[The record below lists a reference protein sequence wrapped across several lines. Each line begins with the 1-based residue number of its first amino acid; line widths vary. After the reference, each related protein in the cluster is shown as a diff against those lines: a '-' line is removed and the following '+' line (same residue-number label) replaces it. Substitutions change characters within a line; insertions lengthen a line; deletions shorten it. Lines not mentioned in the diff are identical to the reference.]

1 MNSTY
6 SIEVERPRADVF
18 DFLTDDDNLPAV
30 VPNLADHG
38 VIEEQP
44 GKIGSTFWHEY
55 EEKGRRVRMTGVVTE
70 YEAPRRWAVKLDG
83 PFFGLEVA
91 YTLEQL
97 GPGTTR
103 ITQDSNARFKH
114 VFKLLGLLFGG
125 KMKAD
130 GERVQAENF
139 ARMKALLEGERSE
152 MGAA

>member
-44 GKIGSTFWHEY
+44 GKIGSTFWH
-55 EEKGRRVRMTGVVTE
+55 E

>member
-55 EEKGRRVRMTGVVTE
+55 EEKGRRMRMTGVVTE

-83 PFFGLEVA
+83 AFFGLEVA
-91 YTLEQL
+91 YMAGRRELAADLAQYQELGVPVTTLQAWKLHEHHFL
-97 GPGTTR
+97 SP
-103 ITQDSNARFKH
+103 SESAREAA
-114 VFKLLGLLFGG
+114 LGLPW
-125 KMKAD
+125 
-130 GERVQAENF
+130 EV
-139 ARMKALLEGERSE
+139 
-152 MGAA
+152 

>member
-55 EEKGRRVRMTGVVTE
+55 EEKGRRMRMTGVVTE

-83 PFFGLEVA
+83 PFFGFEVA

>member
-1 MNSTY
+1 MAAKQKATAGRPPI
-6 SIEVERPRADVF
+6 SIDV
-18 DFLTDDDNLPAV
+18 
-30 VPNLADHG
+30 G
-38 VIEEQP
+38 
-44 GKIGSTFWHEY
+44 
-55 EEKGRRVRMTGVVTE
+55 
-70 YEAPRRWAVKLDG
+70 DG
-83 PFFGLEVA
+83 MFNPQLA

-103 ITQDSNARFKH
+103 ITEDSSARFKQ

-152 MGAA
+152 MGTA